1 MLGALAKRGKA
12 PSALDLRGAAL
23 DSAVPD
29 AKDLR
34 CSLNQEHE
42 GFGRY
47 NERVKETMKIVRF
60 RHEGRDRYGA
70 LENDRITML
79 EGTIEALTPAKG
91 AAAIALKDVRLLA
104 PTAPSKI
111 VAIGLNYADHAAE
124 GNRELPKEPMLFIK
138 PSTAVIG
145 PRDEIVY
152 PPQTGNLHHEGE
164 LAIVIGK
171 TARNVSQAEA
181 RGYVLGYTCANDVT
195 ARDLQRRDVQFT
207 RCKGFDTFAPLG
219 PWIVTDLYPSDLALE
234 TRVNGEVRQKSR
246 TSQLIFNCD
255 YLVSFISQVMT
266 LLPGDVISTGT
277 PAGVGPMKVG
287 DVVEVEIERIGCLKN
302 TIAAPR

>member
-1 MLGALAKRGKA
+1 
-12 PSALDLRGAAL
+12 
-23 DSAVPD
+23 
-29 AKDLR
+29 
-34 CSLNQEHE
+34 
-42 GFGRY
+42 
-47 NERVKETMKIVRF
+47 MKIVRY
-60 RHEGRDRYGA
+60 RHAGRDAYGA
-70 LENDRITML
+70 LAGDRVTPL
-79 EGTIEALTPAKG
+79 DGAIEALTPA
-91 AAAIALKDVRLLA
+91 ADATPLALSAVRLLA
-104 PTAPSKI
+104 PAVPSKI

-145 PRDEIVY
+145 PDDEIVY

-164 LAIVIGK
+164 LAIVIGR
-171 TARNVSQAEA
+171 TARNVSPADA
-181 RGYVLGYTCANDVT
+181 RRYVLGYTCANDVT

-207 RCKGFDTFAPLG
+207 RGKGFDTFAPLG
-219 PWIVTDLYPSDLALE
+219 PWIVTGLDPADLALA
-234 TRVNGEVRQKSR
+234 TRVNGVVRQQSR

-287 DVVEVEIERIGCLKN
+287 DVVEVEIEQIGCLRN

>member
-1 MLGALAKRGKA
+1 
-12 PSALDLRGAAL
+12 
-23 DSAVPD
+23 
-29 AKDLR
+29 
-34 CSLNQEHE
+34 
-42 GFGRY
+42 
-47 NERVKETMKIVRF
+47 MKIVRF
-60 RHEGRDRYGA
+60 RHDGRDRYGA
-70 LENDRITML
+70 LDNDRIIAL

-91 AAAIALKDVRLLA
+91 AAAVALNEVRLLA
-104 PTAPSKI
+104 PAMPSKI

-124 GNRELPKEPMLFIK
+124 GNRDLPQEPMLFIK

-145 PRDEIVY
+145 PGDEIIY
-152 PPQTGNLHHEGE
+152 PPQTANLHHEGE

-171 TARNVSQAEA
+171 AARNVPQQAA
-181 RGYVLGYTCANDVT
+181 RRYVLGYTCANDVT

-207 RCKGFDTFAPLG
+207 RGKGFDTFAPLG
-219 PWIVTDLYPSDLALE
+219 PWIVTDVDPSDLALE
-234 TRVNGEVRQKSR
+234 VRVNGEVRQKSR

>member
-1 MLGALAKRGKA
+1 
-12 PSALDLRGAAL
+12 
-23 DSAVPD
+23 
-29 AKDLR
+29 
-34 CSLNQEHE
+34 
-42 GFGRY
+42 
-47 NERVKETMKIVRF
+47 MKIVSF
-60 RHEGRDRYGA
+60 RHDGRDRYGA
-70 LENDRITML
+70 LENGRITAL
-79 EGTIEALTPAKG
+79 DGTIEALTAAKG
-91 AAAIALKDVRLLA
+91 GTSVALSEVQLLA
-104 PTAPSKI
+104 PATPSKI

-145 PRDEIVY
+145 PGDEIIY
-152 PPQTGNLHHEGE
+152 PSQTGNLHHEGE

-171 TARNVSQAEA
+171 TARNVAQADA
-181 RGYVLGYTCANDVT
+181 RRYVLGYTCANDVT

-207 RCKGFDTFAPLG
+207 RGKGFDTFAPLG
-219 PWIVTDLYPSDLALE
+219 PWIVTDLDPSDLALE
-234 TRVNGEVRQKSR
+234 VRVNGEVRQKSR

-255 YLVSFISQVMT
+255 FLVSFISQVMT

-277 PAGVGPMKVG
+277 PAGVSAMSIG

>member
-1 MLGALAKRGKA
+1 M
-12 PSALDLRGAAL
+12 PN
-23 DSAVPD
+23 
-29 AKDLR
+29 AKDLGR
-34 CSLNQEHE
+34 ALDQEHHRE
-42 GFGRY
+42 QG
-47 NERVKETMKIVRF
+47 KETMKIVRF
-60 RHEGRDRYGA
+60 RHEGRDRYGT
-70 LENDRITML
+70 LENDRISLL
-79 EGTIEALTPAKG
+79 EGTIETLTPTKG

-145 PRDEIVY
+145 PGDEIVY

-171 TARNVSQAEA
+171 TARNVPQADA
-181 RGYVLGYTCANDVT
+181 RRYVLGYTCANDVT

-207 RCKGFDTFAPLG
+207 RGKGFDTFAPLG
-219 PWIVTDLYPSDLALE
+219 PWIVTDLDPSDLALE

-246 TSQLIFNCD
+246 TAQLIFNCD

>member
-1 MLGALAKRGKA
+1 
-12 PSALDLRGAAL
+12 
-23 DSAVPD
+23 
-29 AKDLR
+29 
-34 CSLNQEHE
+34 
-42 GFGRY
+42 
-47 NERVKETMKIVRF
+47 MKIVRF
-60 RHEGRDRYGA
+60 RYDGCDRYGA
-70 LENDRITML
+70 LEDDRITVL
-79 EGTIEALTPAKG
+79 EGTIESLAPPKVAEP
-91 AAAIALKDVRLLA
+91 IALGEVRLLA
-104 PTAPSKI
+104 PATPSKI

-145 PRDEIVY
+145 PGDDIVY
-152 PPQTGNLHHEGE
+152 PPQTANLHHEGE

-171 TARNVSQAEA
+171 TARNVAQSEA
-181 RGYVLGYTCANDVT
+181 RRYVLGYTCANDVT

-207 RCKGFDTFAPLG
+207 RGKGFDTFAPLG
-219 PWIVTDLYPSDLALE
+219 PWIVTGLDPSDLALE
-234 TRVNGEVRQKSR
+234 VRVNGEVRQKSR

-277 PAGVGPMKVG
+277 PAGVSPMNIG

-302 TIAAPR
+302 AIAAPR

>member
-1 MLGALAKRGKA
+1 
-12 PSALDLRGAAL
+12 
-23 DSAVPD
+23 
-29 AKDLR
+29 
-34 CSLNQEHE
+34 
-42 GFGRY
+42 
-47 NERVKETMKIVRF
+47 MKIVRY
-60 RHEGRDRYGA
+60 RHDGRDRYGA
-70 LENDRITML
+70 LEGDRIAPL
-79 EGTIEALTPAKG
+79 DGTIEALTPAAG
-91 AAAIALKDVRLLA
+91 ATPLALSAVRLLA
-104 PTAPSKI
+104 PATPSKI

-145 PRDEIVY
+145 PGDEIVY
-152 PPQTGNLHHEGE
+152 PSQTANLHHEGE

-171 TARNVSQAEA
+171 PARNVSPADA
-181 RGYVLGYTCANDVT
+181 RGYIFGYTCANDVT

-207 RCKGFDTFAPLG
+207 RGKGFDTFAPLG
-219 PWIVTDLYPSDLALE
+219 PWIVTGLDPSDLALE
-234 TRVNGEVRQKSR
+234 TRVNGAVRQKSR

-287 DVVEVEIERIGCLKN
+287 DVVEVEIEQIGCLKN

>member
-1 MLGALAKRGKA
+1 
-12 PSALDLRGAAL
+12 
-23 DSAVPD
+23 
-29 AKDLR
+29 
-34 CSLNQEHE
+34 
-42 GFGRY
+42 
-47 NERVKETMKIVRF
+47 MKIVRF
-60 RHEGRDRYGA
+60 RQQGRDRYGA
-70 LENDRITML
+70 LEDDRVDRNMRIVPL
-79 EGTIEALTPAKG
+79 DGTIEALTPATG
-91 AAAIALKDVRLLA
+91 AAPVPFNEVRLLA
-104 PTAPSKI
+104 PAMLSKI
-111 VAIGLNYADHAAE
+111 VAIGLNYAAHAAE

-145 PRDEIVY
+145 PGDEIIY
-152 PPQTGNLHHEGE
+152 PPQTTNLHYEGE

-171 TARNVSQAEA
+171 PAKNVPIADARRYA
-181 RGYVLGYTCANDVT
+181 LGYTCANDVT

-207 RCKGFDTFAPLG
+207 RGKGFDTFAPLG
-219 PWIVTDLYPSDLALE
+219 PWIVTDLDPSDLALE

-246 TSQLIFNCD
+246 TAQLIFNCD

-302 TIAAPR
+302 TIVAPR

>member
-1 MLGALAKRGKA
+1 
-12 PSALDLRGAAL
+12 
-23 DSAVPD
+23 
-29 AKDLR
+29 
-34 CSLNQEHE
+34 
-42 GFGRY
+42 
-47 NERVKETMKIVRF
+47 MKIVRF
-60 RHEGRDRYGA
+60 RHEGRDHYGA
-70 LENDRITML
+70 YENDRVTML
-79 EGTIEALTPAKG
+79 DGTIEALTPAKST
-91 AAAIALKDVRLLA
+91 APIALKDVRLLA
-104 PTAPSKI
+104 PATPSKI

-145 PRDEIVY
+145 PGDEIIY

-164 LAIVIGK
+164 LAIVIGQ
-171 TARNVSQAEA
+171 TARNVPQAEA
-181 RGYVLGYTCANDVT
+181 RRYVLGYTCTNDVT

-207 RCKGFDTFAPLG
+207 RGKGFDTFAPLG
-219 PWIVTDLYPSDLALE
+219 PWIVTDLDPSNLALE
-234 TRVNGEVRQKSR
+234 TRVNGEVRQKKSR

-287 DVVEVEIERIGCLKN
+287 DVVEIEIERIGCLKN